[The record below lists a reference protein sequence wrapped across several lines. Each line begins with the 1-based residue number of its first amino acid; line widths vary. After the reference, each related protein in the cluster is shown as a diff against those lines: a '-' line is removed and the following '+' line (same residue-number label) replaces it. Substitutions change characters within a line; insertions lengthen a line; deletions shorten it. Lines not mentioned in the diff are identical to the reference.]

1 MIRLADDLTKTKATL
16 SDKISQDIVPPLFVV
31 MEVFLSNVPPRLTD
45 RTLEKEL
52 KPYLNALGILDWSC
66 SSKQES
72 KFGWV
77 TFLHQDDG
85 HKFLMRHGKQAVASP
100 EAPRIFTPIAGPKN
114 RKGPKERAN
123 LYLMNVPVFVAQ
135 SDKPPDPFALRS
147 LSHRLQEK
155 YNQRNQQDAST
166 DNDTIKFHVA
176 HLACGHNSFGNNQKA
191 LIFNEQYRS
200 SDQGLAKFGK
210 KMLILKFTQGVKVDV
225 PYSSI
230 VEMIHSSTP
239 STFTLVLSEPPCFY
253 QSNAGFQEMMSQL
266 SLGRRIPQQK
276 SLLRCLG
283 IPDASEHVK
292 YSGSC
297 LAYQLSVFD
306 PDFEH
311 KMISLEKRGLLAI
324 AHCKVA
330 LNQTP
335 AFRREDY
342 HSSWTHFY
350 DDLASAGKNKT
361 LPFGILFQLQSLVWN
376 NFLHPRSAHQMLLS
390 LQVMFQRTKAD
401 NKPEPI
407 SEQAFKS
414 LRGQG
419 QDGIPFPCHDTD
431 PKNLDPSEILQHLL
445 VVEKRLHSENGYRN
459 ELLGPAMANH
469 HAWAFKAM
477 VTPTRITLHGPEPEP
492 LNRVLRRF
500 PSQTGYFI
508 RVTFCDED
516 GSDLF
521 FNPRVSYDQIFD
533 RYREVLNGG
542 IPIAGRVYQFL
553 GFSHSSLRS
562 HSAWFSA
569 PFVDPTGKLQLYA
582 NIIKSLGDFE
592 HIQIPAKC
600 AARIGQAF
608 SETPAFINLAE
619 HHIRYWDIPDVKS
632 RDGGGIERV
641 FSDGVGTIS
650 QEAVELIWPRLPRGS
665 LIPTCLQIRWG
676 GVKGMLS
683 LDSRLTGRSICI
695 RRESMEKFP
704 SSDVENLEI
713 CDAASR
719 PLKLVLNRQM
729 IKIMEDLGV
738 DKNFFLRLQKREL
751 DRLRAVTADAYNTG
765 TFLHL
770 QGVGSTFFLPTF
782 IKSLEKYGIDYRRDD
797 FLRAVVEST
806 VLRELR
812 LLKHKARIPVPGG
825 ATLFGI
831 MDESGF
837 LKEGEV
843 YVCYDTYRRPGK
855 APIEDSL
862 RDGEVLVTR
871 SPALH
876 PGDIQKVNMR
886 TPPPG
891 HPLRNLRNCVAFSQF
906 GQRDLPSQLSGGDL
920 DGDLYNVIWDKQAM
934 PRWTYRTADYPRV
947 TPKPLGRPVQRQD
960 MANWFVDFMKSD
972 VLGLVATR
980 HLILSD
986 QDLEGT
992 MAQDCLKLAEL
1003 HSTAVDFS
1011 KTGIAVEPKNISKAP
1026 RFRPDFLAPAPPAQ
1040 LYDRTHID
1048 FLGEDEASDDDEDAL
1063 GPNHKYYKSEKVL
1076 GELYRNVNE
1085 KQIWDEDISRVVSKI
1100 GPLVWDQFVG
1110 LMQRKIE
1117 EYSKGRISWKTKRE
1131 EAKSLRDVYEDTVSG
1146 FMTQYSDSRMK
1157 QLTEVE
1163 VFCGSIFNKTGS
1175 QTRRQKD
1182 NSKKLKQ
1189 DFDRLADHVTHQ
1201 MRRKVRNAEGHD
1213 TAVYNNVD
1221 PTTDE
1226 QAPGS
1231 TPVDDLDRFLSPNRE
1246 ALEMSYA
1253 CLMVGLVKNTDIE
1266 YEHWAHLQSFK
1277 VIAASVLLKELT
1289 ELANRVRGGRLVHA
1303 IDGNETASGGFVGV
1317 SSGPAFSYAYSGYD
1331 VDVGQYPNYGYS
1343 QYL

>member
-1 MIRLADDLTKTKATL
+1 
-16 SDKISQDIVPPLFVV
+16 

-52 KPYLNALGILDWSC
+52 RPYLNPLGILDWSC
-66 SSKQES
+66 SSKSGS

-77 TFLHQDDG
+77 TFLYQEEG
-85 HKFLMRHGKQAVASP
+85 RKFLVRHGKQPVTTP
-100 EAPRIFTPIAGPKN
+100 EATRFFSSTGSHKS
-114 RKGPKERAN
+114 RKGPREKAN
-123 LYLMNVPVFVAQ
+123 LYLINHPVFVAQ

-155 YNQRNQQDAST
+155 YKQRKQQDASVN
-166 DNDTIKFHVA
+166 NDTVKFRVTR
-176 HLACGHNSFGNNQKA
+176 LACGHNSFGDSQKA
-191 LIFNEQYRS
+191 LVFHEQYRLN
-200 SDQGLAKFGK
+200 DQGVAKFGK
-210 KMLILKFTQGVKVDV
+210 RMLTLKFDQGAKVDM

-230 VEMIHSSTP
+230 VEMIHTSAPT
-239 STFTLVLSEPPCFY
+239 TFTFLLSEPPRFY
-253 QSNAGFQEMMSQL
+253 QSYADIQEMMAQL
-266 SLGRRIPQQK
+266 GLNPRMLPQK
-276 SLLRCLG
+276 ALVRCLG
-283 IPDASEHVK
+283 IPEAKEHVK

-297 LAYQLSVFD
+297 LVYQLSVFD
-306 PDFEH
+306 TDFDH
-311 KMISLEKRGLLAI
+311 NMIDLEKKGLLVI
-324 AHCKVA
+324 AHSNVA

-350 DDLASAGKNKT
+350 DELATAGKNKT
-361 LPFGILFQLQSLVWN
+361 LPFRTLFQLQSLVWN
-376 NFLHPRSAHQMLLS
+376 NFLHPRSVHRMLLS
-390 LQVMFQRTKAD
+390 LQAMFQKAKAD
-401 NKPEPI
+401 NRPEPI
-407 SEQAFKS
+407 SEEAFKS
-414 LRGQG
+414 LRGNMP
-419 QDGIPFPCHDTD
+419 DGIPFPCHNTE
-431 PKNLDPSEILQHLL
+431 PKNLDPDEILRHLS
-445 VVEKRLHSENGYRN
+445 VVEQRLCSEHVYRSDAF
-459 ELLGPAMANH
+459 GPATTNH
-469 HAWAFKAM
+469 HAWVFKAM

-500 PSQTGYFI
+500 PNHTGYFM

-516 GSDLF
+516 GGDLF
-521 FNPRVSYDQIFD
+521 FNPRVSYEQIFD
-533 RYREVLNGG
+533 RYRMVLNGG

-569 PFVDPTGKLQLYA
+569 PFVDGTGKLQLYA

-619 HHIRYWDIPDVKS
+619 HHIRHWDIPDVKS
-632 RDGGGIERV
+632 YDGRIERV

-650 QEAVELIWPRLPRGS
+650 QEAVELVWPQLPRGS
-665 LIPTCLQIRWG
+665 LVPTCLQIRWG

-683 LDSRLTGRSICI
+683 LDSRLSGRVICI

-704 SSDVENLEI
+704 SDDVQNLEI

-738 DKNFFLRLQKREL
+738 DKNFFLRLQKNEL

-765 TFLHL
+765 TFLYQ
-770 QGVGSTFFLPTF
+770 QGMGSTFFLPTF

-812 LLKHKARIPVPGG
+812 LLKHKARIPVPEG
-825 ATLFGI
+825 ATLFGV
-831 MDESGF
+831 MDETGF

-843 YVCYDTYRRPGK
+843 YVSYDTYKRPGK
-855 APIEDSL
+855 SHIEKSL

-891 HPLRNLRNCVAFSQF
+891 HPLHNLRNCIAFSQL

-920 DGDLYNVIWDKQAM
+920 DGDLYNIIWDKQAM
-934 PRWTYRTADYPRV
+934 PRWTYPAADYPRV
-947 TPKPLGRPVQRQD
+947 TPESLGRPVQRED
-960 MANWFVDFMKSD
+960 MSSWFVDFMKSD
-972 VLGLVATR
+972 VLGLIATR
-980 HLILSD
+980 HLIISD
-986 QDLEGT
+986 QSHEGT
-992 MAQDCLKLAEL
+992 MGPDCLKLAEL

-1011 KTGIAVEPKNISKAP
+1011 KTGIAVEQRDIPKAP

-1040 LYDRTHID
+1040 LYDRTQID
-1048 FLGEDEASDDDEDAL
+1048 FVGEDEAADDDEDAQ

-1085 KQIWDEDISRVVSKI
+1085 KQIWDEDISRVVSKA
-1100 GPLVWDQFVG
+1100 GPSVWDQFVG
-1110 LMQRKIE
+1110 LIKRKIE
-1117 EYSKGRISWKTKRE
+1117 EYSKGRISWETKLE
-1131 EAKSLRDVYEDTVSG
+1131 QAKSLRDVFEDTVSG
-1146 FMTQYSDSRMK
+1146 FMIQYSDNHMK

-1189 DFDRLADHVTHQ
+1189 DFDRLAEHITHQ
-1201 MRRKVRNAEGHD
+1201 MRRKFRNAEASG
-1213 TAVYNNVD
+1213 TAVYDDVD
-1221 PTTDE
+1221 PAMDK
-1226 QAPGS
+1226 QVPG
-1231 TPVDDLDRFLSPNRE
+1231 PAAVDDLDRLLAPNRE

-1253 CLMVGLVKNTDIE
+1253 CLMVGLLDNTDVE
-1266 YEHWAHLQSFK
+1266 HEHWAHLQSFK
-1277 VIAASVLLKELT
+1277 VIAASVLLRELT
-1289 ELANRVRGGRLVHA
+1289 ELANRVRCGRLVHA
-1303 IDGNETASGGFVGV
+1303 NGGDETTSGGFVGV
-1317 SSGPAFSYAYSGYD
+1317 TSGPAFSYAYSGYD

>member
-1 MIRLADDLTKTKATL
+1 
-16 SDKISQDIVPPLFVV
+16 
-31 MEVFLSNVPPRLTD
+31 MEVFLSNVPPHLTD
-45 RTLEKEL
+45 RTLENEL
-52 KPYLNALGILDWSC
+52 KPYLNVLGVLDWSC
-66 SSKQES
+66 SSKPGS

-77 TFLHQDDG
+77 TFLYQEEG
-85 HKFLMRHGKQAVASP
+85 HKFLLRHGKQP
-100 EAPRIFTPIAGPKN
+100 GLTTTTTTTTRN
-114 RKGPKERAN
+114 RKGPREKAN
-123 LYLMNVPVFVAQ
+123 LQLMNYPVYVSQ
-135 SDKPPDPFALRS
+135 SDKPPDPFAIRS
-147 LSHRLQEK
+147 LTHRLQEK
-155 YNQRNQQDAST
+155 YRQRKKQEAASL
-166 DNDTIKFHVA
+166 DNDTVKFHVA
-176 HLACGHNSFGNNQKA
+176 RLACGHNSFGDGHKA
-191 LIFNEQYRS
+191 LIFHEQYRL
-200 SDQGLAKFGK
+200 DDRGHAKFGK
-210 KMLILKFTQGVKVDV
+210 KMLTVKFDQGAKIDI

-230 VEMIHSSTP
+230 VEMIHTSVP
-239 STFTLVLSEPPCFY
+239 ATFTFVLSEPPHFY
-253 QSNAGFQEMMSQL
+253 QSFTDIQDMMAQMGL
-266 SLGRRIPQQK
+266 NPRLLPQK
-276 SLLRCLG
+276 ALVRCLG
-283 IPDASEHVK
+283 IPGVQEHVK

-297 LAYQLSVFD
+297 LVYQLNVFD
-306 PDFEH
+306 TDFDH
-311 KMISLEKRGLLAI
+311 KLIHLEKKGLLDI
-324 AHCKVA
+324 AHSNVA

-335 AFRREDY
+335 AFRRQDY
-342 HSSWTHFY
+342 PSAWAHFY
-350 DDLASAGKNKT
+350 DELAAAGKNKS
-361 LPFGILFQLQSLVWN
+361 LPFGVLFQLQSLVWN
-376 NFLHPRSAHQMLLS
+376 NFLHPHSVHRMLLS
-390 LQVMFQRTKAD
+390 LQVMFQGAKAD

-414 LRGQG
+414 LRDNV
-419 QDGIPFPCHDTD
+419 QDVIPFPRHNTD
-431 PKNLDPSEILQHLL
+431 PNHLDPDEILRYLL
-445 VVEKRLHSENGYRN
+445 VVEKRLRSEQVYRADAF
-459 ELLGPAMANH
+459 GPATANH
-469 HAWAFKAM
+469 HVWVFKAM

-500 PSQTGYFI
+500 PGHTGYFM

-516 GSDLF
+516 GGDLF
-521 FNPRVSYDQIFD
+521 FNPRVSYEQIFD

-562 HSAWFSA
+562 HSVWFSA
-569 PFVDPTGKLQLYA
+569 PFVDSTGELQLYG

-592 HIQIPAKC
+592 HIRIPAKC

-608 SETPAFINLAE
+608 SETPAFINLVE
-619 HHIRYWDIPDVKS
+619 NHISHCDIPDVKS
-632 RDGGGIERV
+632 HDGKNERV

-650 QEAVELIWPRLPRGS
+650 QEAIELVWPQLPRGS

-683 LDSRLTGRSICI
+683 LDSRLPGRAICI

-704 SSDVENLEI
+704 SNDVQNLEI

-738 DKNFFLRLQKREL
+738 DKSFFLRLQKNEL

-770 QGVGSTFFLPTF
+770 QGVGSAFFLPTF
-782 IKSLEKYGIDYRRDD
+782 IKSLEEYGIDYRRDD

-812 LLKHKARIPVPGG
+812 LLKHKARIPVPEGV
-825 ATLFGI
+825 TLFGV
-831 MDESGF
+831 MDETGF
-837 LKEGEV
+837 LEEGEV
-843 YVCYDTYRRPGK
+843 YVCYDTYKRPVK
-855 APIEDSL
+855 APTERSL
-862 RDGEVLVTR
+862 RDGRVLVTR

-876 PGDIQKVNMR
+876 PGDIQLVNMR

-891 HPLRNLRNCVAFSQF
+891 HPLRNLRNCIAFSQY

-920 DGDLYNVIWDKQAM
+920 DGDLYNIIWDEQAM
-934 PRWTYRTADYPRV
+934 PRWTYKAADYPRV
-947 TPKPLGRPVQRQD
+947 TPEPLGRPVTRED
-960 MANWFVDFMKSD
+960 MSNWFVDFMKSD
-972 VLGLVATR
+972 VLGLIATR

-986 QDLEGT
+986 QDPQGT
-992 MAQDCLKLAEL
+992 RGPYCLKLAEL

-1011 KTGIAVEPKNISKAP
+1011 KTGIAVEQRDIPKAP

-1048 FLGEDEASDDDEDAL
+1048 FLGEDEVVDDDEDAQ
-1063 GPNHKYYKSEKVL
+1063 GPNHKYYKSEKIL

-1085 KQIWDEDISRVVSKI
+1085 KQIWDEDISRVVSNA
-1100 GPLVWDQFVG
+1100 GPSVWDQFVG

-1117 EYSKGRISWKTKRE
+1117 EYSKGRIRWETKRE
-1131 EAKSLRDVYEDTVSG
+1131 QAKSLRDVFEDTVSG
-1146 FMTQYSDSRMK
+1146 FMIQYSDNHMK

-1189 DFDRLADHVTHQ
+1189 DFDRLADHITQQ
-1201 MRRKVRNAEGHD
+1201 MRRKVRNVEGSATVVHD
-1213 TAVYNNVD
+1213 GVD
-1221 PTTDE
+1221 PTIDKE
-1226 QAPGS
+1226 APGHAD
-1231 TPVDDLDRFLSPNRE
+1231 VDDLDRLLAPNRE

-1253 CLMVGLVKNTDIE
+1253 CLMVGLTVDHDVD
-1266 YEHWAHLQSFK
+1266 YEHWAQLQSFK
-1277 VIAASVLLKELT
+1277 VIAASVLLRELT
-1289 ELANRVRGGRLVHA
+1289 ELANRVGCGRLVHA
-1303 IDGNETASGGFVGV
+1303 NGEDGTTSGGFVGV
-1317 SSGPAFSYAYSGYD
+1317 SSGPAFSYAYNGYD